1 MNFQYHNSKI
11 FGPSIFLKSCKS
23 NMKFLPLKKKK
34 KIRAKWEADFA
45 MSQIWQKKHLKLSS
59 WKYIIAAESL
69 RKSISFWHFFLNVG
83 IKI

>member
-34 KIRAKWEADFA
+34 SEPSGK
-45 MSQIWQKKHLKLSS
+45 QILQCHKFGKKKHLKLSS